1 MILTKIILR
10 NLSVKVPGKQTN
22 NNAEIYSV
30 IKAIDIVKATG
41 NSFYS
46 LCK

>member
-1 MILTKIILR
+1 
-10 NLSVKVPGKQTN
+10 VKVPGVQTN

-41 NSFYS
+41 KV
-46 LCK
+46 LCLVYKKY

>member
-1 MILTKIILR
+1 M
-10 NLSVKVPGKQTN
+10 SVKVPGKQTN

-41 NSFYS
+41 KFLLCV
-46 LCK
+46 LCKQIV